1 MALSLGPFTVF
12 SCPVEYRT
20 VCGATMLTSG
30 QLDAIRQ
37 FDTCTIA
44 NAIEHFRIR
53 LRNEGFTRPGL
64 RCMTG
69 EESRLLG
76 YAATS
81 RVRFSNPSVTGTPYL
96 ERTDWWE
103 VVDQLPLPR
112 IAVIQDMDPG
122 PGSGAAVGE
131 VHAAILKAFQFV
143 GLITNAA
150 VRDLPAVTR
159 LGFPMFAP
167 FVSVSHS
174 YMHLVDYGEP
184 VDILGLEI
192 CSGDLLYADCHGVVS
207 IPLEIA
213 EEVPV
218 VAERIRSKDRRIVQ
232 VCLSKDFS
240 VDKLAE
246 AIRSEI

>member
-1 MALSLGPFTVF
+1 MSLRPRPFTVF
-12 SCPVEYRT
+12 SCPAEYRT
-20 VCGATMLTSG
+20 VFGATMLTTE
-30 QLDAIRQ
+30 QLEAIRQ

-112 IAVIQDMDPG
+112 IAVI
-122 PGSGAAVGE
+122 
-131 VHAAILKAFQFV
+131 
-143 GLITNAA
+143 
-150 VRDLPAVTR
+150 
-159 LGFPMFAP
+159 
-167 FVSVSHS
+167 
-174 YMHLVDYGEP
+174 
-184 VDILGLEI
+184 
-192 CSGDLLYADCHGVVS
+192 
-207 IPLEIA
+207 
-213 EEVPV
+213 
-218 VAERIRSKDRRIVQ
+218 
-232 VCLSKDFS
+232 
-240 VDKLAE
+240 
-246 AIRSEI
+246 